1 MEQYVKV
8 EKPKVET
15 PIDENEIRITSQG
28 RMRNYISYAMTLLQV
43 YIFSGTLCAQGYP
56 FVYSVCI
63 LHFATFVK
71 KKWYQIGWDE
81 GIYYL
86 SNWFVI

>member
-28 RMRNYISYAMTLLQV
+28 RMRNYITYAMTLLQV
-43 YIFSGTLCAQGYP
+43 LFVNFSIF
-56 FVYSVCI
+56 
-63 LHFATFVK
+63 
-71 KKWYQIGWDE
+71 
-81 GIYYL
+81 
-86 SNWFVI
+86 NN